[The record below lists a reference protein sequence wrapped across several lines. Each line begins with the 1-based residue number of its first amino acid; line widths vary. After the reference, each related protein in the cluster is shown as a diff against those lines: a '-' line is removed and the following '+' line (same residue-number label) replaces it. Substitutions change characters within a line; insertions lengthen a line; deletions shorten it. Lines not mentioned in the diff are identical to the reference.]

1 MSRSTGREDSNTPLM
16 RQFYAIKEQHPDKI
30 LFFRMGDFYE
40 MFFDDAKI
48 AARVLGLALTTRDKG
63 GKNPI
68 PLAGVP
74 HHAVE
79 SYLAR
84 LVEAGYK
91 VAICDQVEDPKE
103 AKGLVK
109 RAITEVITPG
119 TLLSSSMLD
128 ERRSN
133 YLLSVMPGD
142 TQIGLARVDLSTGEF
157 VVSEL
162 APVELRREVLR
173 AEAAEMIVPEGLL
186 QQGPLSTLLRDLPEI
201 PVTAVADWEFG
212 IDAAYQALTAHFGV
226 ANLDGFGLSGLSEG
240 IRAAGAAIS
249 YLKDLKKRDLKQIT
263 TIHHLET
270 SSHLVLDETSQR
282 NLELVEPLERGLK
295 HATLLAVLDR
305 TATAMGAR
313 LLRQWILYPPLDV
326 DLSSS
331 RLDGVEALFG
341 NRGVAESIG
350 GTLKSLCDL
359 PRVMSRIASGHAAPR
374 DLASLKQSLETAPT
388 VVVLANALETESLRT
403 LVARFP
409 DLTDVTERIA
419 ETLVEN
425 PPATLKDG
433 GVIRDG
439 HSQELDALRSITRE
453 GKDWI
458 GRLQISE
465 RSRTGIA
472 SLKIGYNKV
481 FGYYIEVTK
490 THAHLVPDDY
500 IRKQTLVNAERYVTP
515 DLKEYE
521 SRVLTAE
528 EDMVRMERDIFE
540 ALREW
545 IAERT
550 AKVQDAAAV
559 IAEIDVL
566 NSLADAA
573 VENRYVRPTLAS
585 EGNVTIIGGRHPVVE
600 VLLDGEIFV
609 PNDVHLDS
617 ERQQILLI
625 TGPNMAGK
633 STYLRQVAL
642 IVIMAHMGSFVPAE
656 SASIGLIDRIFTRIG
671 AQDALARGRSTFL
684 VEMSETANILNSATS
699 RSLVLLD
706 EIGRGTST
714 FDGLSIAWAVM
725 EYLHDSTHAHP
736 RTMFAT
742 HYHELTELEDILTRL
757 RNVHVLAKETSDSI
771 VFLRRVA
778 PGCADQSYGIEVA
791 RLAGMPDDVIERAR
805 EVLRNLEA
813 TQYTPNAMPR
823 LAVGEHGPLAESST
837 QLPLFDRLESQVER
851 EIREMDLTDMT
862 PLEAL
867 TKLAELQ
874 RKAED
879 AK

>member
-1 MSRSTGREDSNTPLM
+1 MSDLTPM
-16 RQFYAIKEQHPDKI
+16 MKQYTSIKAEQRDAI
-30 LFFRMGDFYE
+30 LLFRMGDFYE

-48 AARVLGLALTTRDKG
+48 ASRVLGLALTTRDKG
-63 GKNPI
+63 GKNPV

-91 VAICDQVEDPKE
+91 VAICDQVEDPRK

-142 TQIGLARVDLSTGEF
+142 TQAGLARVDLSTGEF

-162 APVELRREVLR
+162 ALVELRREVLR
-173 AEAAEMIVPEGLL
+173 AEAAEIIVPEGLV
-186 QQGPLSTLLRDLPEI
+186 QQDSLSTLLRDLTEI
-201 PVTAVADWEFG
+201 PVTTVADWEFG
-212 IDAAYQALTAHFGV
+212 FNAAHQALTSHFGV
-226 ANLDGFGLSGLSEG
+226 ANLDGFGLTGLSEG

-263 TIHHLET
+263 TIRHLET
-270 SSHLVLDETSQR
+270 SNHLVLDETSQR

-313 LLRQWILYPPLDV
+313 LLRQWILYPPFDA

-341 NRGVAESIG
+341 NRETAEAIR

-359 PRVMSRIASGHAAPR
+359 PRVMSRVASGHTGPR
-374 DLASLKQSLETAPT
+374 DLASLKQSLEMAPGITA
-388 VVVLANALETESLRT
+388 LATTLETESLRI

-409 DLTDVTERIA
+409 DLTDVTDRIA

-458 GRLQISE
+458 GKLQISE

-528 EDMVRMERDIFE
+528 EDMVKLERDIFE

-545 IAERT
+545 IAEHT
-550 AKVQDAAAV
+550 ARVQDAAAV
-559 IAEIDVL
+559 LAEIDVL

-573 VENRYVRPTLAS
+573 VENGYVRPTLAN
-585 EGNVTIIGGRHPVVE
+585 EDGVTIMGGRHPVVE
-600 VLLDGEIFV
+600 VLLDGGTFV

-642 IVIMAHMGSFVPAE
+642 IVIMAQMGSFVPAE

-671 AQDALARGRSTFL
+671 AADALARGRSTFL

-725 EYLHDSTHAHP
+725 EYLHDSAHAHP
-736 RTMFAT
+736 KTMFAT
-742 HYHELTELEDILTRL
+742 HYHELTELEDILARL
-757 RNVHVLAKETSDSI
+757 KNVHVLAKETSDSI
-771 VFLRRVA
+771 VFLRKVT

-791 RLAGMPDDVIERAR
+791 TLAGMPNDVIVRAR

-813 TQYTPNAMPR
+813 TQYTPDAMPR
-823 LAVGEHGPLAESST
+823 LAAGEYGPLAESST
-837 QLPLFDRLESQVER
+837 QLPLFGRVESRVER
-851 EIREMDLTDMT
+851 EIREMDLADMT
-862 PLEAL
+862 PLKAL

-874 RKAED
+874 KEVED
-879 AK
+879 AE